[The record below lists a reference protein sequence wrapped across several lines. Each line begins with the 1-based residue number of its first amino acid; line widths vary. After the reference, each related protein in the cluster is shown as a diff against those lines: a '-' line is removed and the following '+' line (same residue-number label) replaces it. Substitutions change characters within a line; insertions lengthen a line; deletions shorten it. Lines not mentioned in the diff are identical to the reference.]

1 MHTPHMMMSISKSL
15 PRNSGKNPEQVPQQ
29 EDGTGLQ
36 TPPQIELAL
45 ASGWARKEL
54 WESLVHDARQLQDK
68 TFAAIIHR
76 AQEWTRTAAPHSG
89 KSADG
94 APISK

>member
-1 MHTPHMMMSISKSL
+1 MMMSISKSL
-15 PRNSGKNPEQVPQQ
+15 PGNSGKNLNRFPSRKTAPVYK
-29 EDGTGLQ
+29 LL
-36 TPPQIELAL
+36 PQIELAL

-76 AQEWTRTAAPHSG
+76 AQEWPRTAAPHSG